1 MRYKT
6 VVTGVFHSRP
16 NRFIALV
23 DVGGREEVC
32 HVKNTGR
39 CRELLLPGAQVV
51 LSVSVTNPEV
61 AVILCHVVP
70 TPVVPLSMVPRL
82 TAVPV

>member
-23 DVGGREEVC
+23 DVEGREEVC

-39 CRELLLPGAQVV
+39 CRELLVPGAAVYVQKAA
-51 LSVSVTNPEV
+51 NP
-61 AVILCHVVP
+61 A
-70 TPVVPLSMVPRL
+70 RK
-82 TAVPV
+82 TA